1 MPFKKILQGLVE
13 RAGATGAV
21 ILDREGEILDKF
33 SEDAHLDLDLI
44 GAHYGVILGIVKDAA
59 GRQGDLNDI
68 GSVSILT
75 ERTRL
80 SICVI
85 KDGYYLVVTS
95 GRKTPT
101 GKTLLESSKAV
112 KMIEA
117 EIG

>member
-13 RAGATGAV
+13 RAGAAGAV
-21 ILDREGEILDKF
+21 ILDREGEVLDKF

-44 GAHYGVILGIVKDAA
+44 GAHYGVILGIVQDAA
-59 GRQGDLNDI
+59 GRQRDSSDI

-75 ERTRL
+75 EKTRL

-95 GRKTPT
+95 GRKAPA
-101 GKTLLESSKAV
+101 GKTLLESSKAI

-117 EIG
+117 EMG